1 MITTYLWWDL
11 SNNLKDDKGEIL
23 YILLLTLFSPL
34 LLLFDF
40 IILPFE
46 IISIIIYKILRRKN
60 VGSNNK

>member
-1 MITTYLWWDL
+1 MIITYLWWDL